1 MYKTSSP
8 PALIDLSTIMAA
20 FSTPLPDS
28 RPAVVLVP
36 GGWHSPLHYSSFL
49 DRLNHEGFVTVSERN
64 PSCDC
69 TNPDATSLVNDAS
82 AIRKII
88 LSLAERD
95 HEVVVAMH
103 SYGGCPGAAA
113 AQGLSKKE
121 RQAAGKPGGVVGLI
135 FICAFI
141 ASEGDSLISKLP
153 GGVPLKWMLLPVG
166 YPRSFEK
173 DPY

>member
-1 MYKTSSP
+1 MLYKTFSP
-8 PALIDLSTIMAA
+8 PALIDRSAIMASSSA
-20 FSTPLPDS
+20 SSPDS
-28 RPAVVLVP
+28 KPAVVLVP

-49 DRLNHEGFVTVSERN
+49 DRLNNEGFVTVSERN

-88 LSLAERD
+88 LSQTERGY
-95 HEVVVAMH
+95 EVVVAMH

-121 RQAAGKPGGVVGLI
+121 RQAAGKPGGVIGLI

-153 GGVPLKWMLLPVG
+153 GGVPLKWMVLPVSD
-166 YPRSFEK
+166 PRSFEK
-173 DPY
+173 D